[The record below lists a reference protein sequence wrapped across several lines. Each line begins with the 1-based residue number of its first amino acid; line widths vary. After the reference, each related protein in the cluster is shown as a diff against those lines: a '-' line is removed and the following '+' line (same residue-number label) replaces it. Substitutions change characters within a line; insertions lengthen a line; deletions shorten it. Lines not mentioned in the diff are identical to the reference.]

1 VLDDKIQ
8 KDNLKEDKK
17 YEKNW
22 WGNKVI
28 DLNSNISVITLHIN
42 RINTL
47 IKNKNY
53 QSIFFNDATTV
64 DP

>member
-1 VLDDKIQ
+1 MLDDKIQ

-28 DLNSNISVITLHIN
+28 DLNSNISIVTFRVNGLKVS
-42 RINTL
+42 
-47 IKNKNY
+47 IKRQTFSHMIK
-53 QSIFFNDATTV
+53 IHA
-64 DP
+64 